1 MQRGLLAVL
10 VTVIVA
16 GVAAVAAYMT
26 GYDAGLVAGGS
37 ATVAPIVVT
46 GGGPGFLGFL
56 AFIFVLFLLF
66 ALFRA
71 FARPRWAG
79 TDGGP
84 WGHGGRGRWR
94 GPWGDAWDKG
104 HWTSGEHPIPRGLDE
119 LHRRLHEDQATQEPI
134 PGTDRARSE
143 GRTLSGDSSSAG

>member
-10 VTVIVA
+10 VTIVVA
-16 GVAAVAAYMT
+16 GIAAVAAYMT

-56 AFIFVLFLLF
+56 AFILVLVLLF

-79 TDGGP
+79 PAGP
-84 WGHGGRGRWR
+84 WGHGGRGRWG
-94 GPWGDAWDKG
+94 GPWGGAWDRE
-104 HWTSGEHPIPRGLDE
+104 HRASGEHPIPPGLEE
-119 LHRRLHEDQATQEPI
+119 LHRRLHEERPGQGATLGATP
-134 PGTDRARSE
+134 A
-143 GRTLSGDSSSAG
+143 SAGARPCGDPASAG